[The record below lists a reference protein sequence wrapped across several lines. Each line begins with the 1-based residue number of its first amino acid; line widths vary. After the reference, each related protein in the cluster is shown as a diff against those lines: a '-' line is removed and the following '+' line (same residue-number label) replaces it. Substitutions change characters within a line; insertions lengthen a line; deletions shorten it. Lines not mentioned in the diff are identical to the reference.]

1 MTFAVGLNNLVLIF
15 SFTLLLFIFIGIRL
29 GIARGGWNRH
39 LPFSFT
45 LVIYFVYIYVTPLYY
60 YQNEI
65 TTIIGTDITK
75 YFGAGFFYNNL
86 AVCSF
91 IFGYWIK
98 GGNKNVVWES
108 PVNKHMS
115 PKKIQQ
121 YIGLLFYGCYAIVLL
136 NLAAGGA
143 SLGAVFLGD
152 QSLGLGASG
161 ASYFLQNFT
170 DSLISLI
177 VLGYLF
183 NVRPA
188 LLLVWILAAFFLFS
202 LLGFRYR
209 IMLSLF
215 GILFVY
221 LYKNKVDL
229 QRLAIGLF
237 MALIFFYGIMFS
249 TENRRILIDRNYERL
264 KFDPLN
270 FEYENF
276 FFQTRGGMADMA
288 IYKLYDNPNKV
299 ATHDY
304 GLTMFGYVFIRMIP
318 RAIYPN
324 KDDLY
329 PPPQL
334 ATTLQAYDAWWAK
347 QAGEATL
354 SVGAFYIAFGWLGVI
369 LGHFFWGVLLRR
381 FGDQIH
387 KNDVLQ
393 LAVYIVVSLITFQWV
408 TRGYFP
414 QVIDHFVYMMIPVWV
429 LRYLYK
435 KNKLVENN

>member
-1 MTFAVGLNNLVLIF
+1 MTFASQLNSLVIIF
-15 SFTLLLFIFIGIRL
+15 SFTLLFLLIVGIRL
-29 GIARGGWNRH
+29 GVAGGGWNRH
-39 LPFSFT
+39 LPFAFT
-45 LVIYFVYIYVTPLYY
+45 LIIYSVYIYLTPLYY
-60 YQNEI
+60 YEHDINI
-65 TTIIGTDITK
+65 IIGTDITK
-75 YFGAGFFYNNL
+75 YFGTGFFYNNL
-86 AVCSF
+86 AVLSF
-91 IFGYWIK
+91 IIGYWIK
-98 GGNKNVVWES
+98 GANDNFFWDS
-108 PVNKHMS
+108 PVNTQID
-115 PKKIQQ
+115 PKKIQK

-183 NVRPA
+183 DVRPA
-188 LLLVWILAAFFLFS
+188 LLLTWVLAAFFLFS

-221 LYKNKVDL
+221 LYKNKIDL
-229 QRLAIGLF
+229 QRLAIGLI
-237 MALIFFYGIMFS
+237 MGIIFFYGIMFS
-249 TENRRILIDRNYERL
+249 TENRRILIDRNYEKL
-264 KFDPLN
+264 EFNPLA
-270 FEYENF
+270 FEYEKF

-318 RAIYPN
+318 RVIYPN
-324 KDDLY
+324 KDELY

-354 SVGAFYIAFGWLGVI
+354 SVGSFYIAFGWFGVVV
-369 LGHFFWGVLLRR
+369 GHFFWGIFLRK
-381 FGDQIH
+381 FGDKVR
-387 KNDVLQ
+387 KNDLLH
-393 LAVYIVVSLITFQWV
+393 LAVYILVSLVTFQWV

-414 QVIDHFVYMMIPVWV
+414 QAIDHFVYMMIPVWA
-429 LRYLYK
+429 LRYLQK
-435 KNKLVENN
+435 KNKLVANN